1 MSSDLASK
9 NLGTKAGRTTGRR
22 RMLKLCVAAGAA
34 PMLAS
39 LPGRSSAAGW
49 PEKAVRMIVA
59 FPAGGPTDAT
69 ARLVAQKLATALGQ
83 PVVVDNRPG
92 ASGAIGTAA
101 LIKSAP
107 DGYTVSMF
115 GMPALVAPIVYR
127 NNAYDVRKDFTCV
140 ASVYDLP
147 LVFMINPAVLPGVG
161 TLKDFIAATKAQPV
175 NYSTA
180 GSGSIGH
187 LAMEQLKDMGGF
199 PMQHVGYKGSA
210 PAITDL
216 LGGQIAA
223 MFVDLVAA
231 MPHIRSGRLKALAL
245 GSADARAF
253 LPDVAS
259 IAQQG
264 FADFSVSSWSGLI
277 VPNATPHAVVA
288 RLDQE
293 LRRILAEQ
301 DTRTRLQNIGALSAY
316 QPPEVMKRRMAG
328 EFERWSKVV
337 SEKDISI

>member
-1 MSSDLASK
+1 MNEHRMRETEPAAS
-9 NLGTKAGRTTGRR
+9 RR
-22 RMLKLCVAAGAA
+22 RLLKSCLAAGAA
-34 PMLAS
+34 PWLAS
-39 LPGRSSAAGW
+39 LSGRANAARSW
-49 PEKAVRMIVA
+49 PEKTVRMVVA

-69 ARLVAQKLATALGQ
+69 ARLIAQKLAGALGQ
-83 PVVVDNRPG
+83 PVIVDNRPG
-92 ASGAIGTAA
+92 ASGSIGTTS

-127 NNAYDVRKDFTCV
+127 NNQYDVRKDFTCV
-140 ASVYDLP
+140 SSVYDLP
-147 LVFMINPAVLPGVG
+147 LVLMINPLALPGVND
-161 TLKDFIAATKAQPV
+161 LKGFIATAKAQPV

-216 LGGQIAA
+216 LGGQIGA

-253 LPDVAS
+253 LPEVPS

-264 FADFSVSSWSGLI
+264 FAGFNVSSWSGLI
-277 VPNATPHAVVA
+277 VPNGTPVAVVT
-288 RLDQE
+288 RLDSE
-293 LRRILAEQ
+293 LRRILAEA
-301 DTRTRLQNIGALSAY
+301 DTKRGLETIGALSAY
-316 QPPEVMKRRMAG
+316 QPPEVMKRRMAS
-328 EFERWSKVV
+328 EFERWNKVA

>member
-1 MSSDLASK
+1 MKLHCVRKTEQA
-9 NLGTKAGRTTGRR
+9 APRR
-22 RMLKLCVAAGAA
+22 LLLKSCLAAGAA
-34 PMLAS
+34 PLLAS
-39 LPGRSSAAGW
+39 LSARAGAANW
-49 PEKAVRMIVA
+49 PEKTVRMVVA

-69 ARLVAQKLATALGQ
+69 ARLVAQKLAGALGQ
-83 PVVVDNRPG
+83 PVIVDNRPG
-92 ASGAIGTAA
+92 ASGSIGTTS
-101 LIKSAP
+101 LIKSVP

-127 NNAYDVRKDFTCV
+127 NNQYDVRKDFTCV
-140 ASVYDLP
+140 SSVYDLP
-147 LVFMINPAVLPGVG
+147 LVLMINPLVLPRVSD
-161 TLKDFIAATKAQPV
+161 LKGFIAAAKAQPV

-216 LGGQIAA
+216 LGGQIGA

-253 LPDVAS
+253 LPEVPS

-264 FADFSVSSWSGLI
+264 FADFNVSSWSGLI
-277 VPNATPHAVVA
+277 VPNGTPAAVVT
-288 RLDQE
+288 RLDSE
-293 LRRILAEQ
+293 LRRILTEA
-301 DTRTRLQNIGALSAY
+301 DTKRGLENIGALSAY
-316 QPPEVMKRRMAG
+316 QPPEVMKRRMTS
-328 EFERWSKVV
+328 EFERWNKVA
-337 SEKDISI
+337 SEKNISI

>member
-1 MSSDLASK
+1 MNEHLTRETEPA
-9 NLGTKAGRTTGRR
+9 APRR
-22 RMLKLCVAAGAA
+22 LLLKSCLAAGAT
-34 PMLAS
+34 PWLAS
-39 LPGRSSAAGW
+39 LSGGANAASRW
-49 PEKAVRMIVA
+49 PEKTVRMVVA

-69 ARLVAQKLATALGQ
+69 ARLIAQTLAGALGQ
-83 PVVVDNRPG
+83 PVIVDNRPG
-92 ASGAIGTAA
+92 ASGSIGTTS

-127 NNAYDVRKDFTCV
+127 NNQYDVRKDFTCV

-147 LVFMINPAVLPGVG
+147 LVLMINPLVLPGVND
-161 TLKDFIAATKAQPV
+161 LKGFIAAAKAQPV

-216 LGGQIAA
+216 LGGQIGA

-245 GSADARAF
+245 GSADARTF
-253 LPDVAS
+253 LPEVPS

-264 FADFSVSSWSGLI
+264 FAGFNVSSWSGLI
-277 VPNATPHAVVA
+277 VPNGTPAGVVT
-288 RLDQE
+288 RLDSE
-293 LRRILAEQ
+293 LRRILAEA
-301 DTRTRLQNIGALSAY
+301 DTKRGLENIGALSAY
-316 QPPEVMKRRMAG
+316 QPPEVMKRRMAS
-328 EFERWSKVV
+328 EFERWNKVA